1 MQAEL
6 PSFKCFL
13 CCLTDCVSCWHHRKM
28 PEPPEEMAE
37 LPVGGS
43 KMSTAQLDA
52 YNLKAF
58 NTFETKSLNTCP
70 YCSRT
75 FK

>member
-1 MQAEL
+1 ML
-6 PSFKCFL
+6 PDRLPDRL
-13 CCLTDCVSCWHHRKM
+13 CLLLPDRKM
-28 PEPPEEMAE
+28 PEPPKEMAE
-37 LPVGGS
+37 LPIGGG

-58 NTFETKSLNTCP
+58 NTFETESLNTCP